1 MQNIF
6 IIGAGAI
13 GRVLAVALGIH
24 QRNVVLLRGS
34 TTDQQRETQLIRV
47 ATPEGQ
53 LEYPVTVDSLNNH
66 AVLGGTVV
74 LTNKS
79 FGNVALARALKGK
92 TGDSPVVLLQNGLE
106 VEMPFL
112 QEGFPNVYRC
122 VLFATSQFAD
132 DGELR
137 FKPVAPSPVG
147 LIRGGEAGLDDLAA
161 LLDTPVFPF
170 RAERN
175 IQPVIWK
182 KAIANCVFNSICPLL
197 ETDNGLFHRN
207 EKAMALA
214 RSVIGECVGIA
225 RAKGVEIGEEEV
237 VESVI
242 TISKMSDGQLI
253 STLQDIRH
261 HRPTEIDTLNLTI
274 AKMAEGM
281 QKAGE
286 VSVTRLLGELTR
298 LKSDIH
304 L

>member
-34 TTDQQRETQLIRV
+34 TPDQQRETRLIRV
-47 ATPEGQ
+47 KTPGAQ
-53 LEYPVTVDSLNNH
+53 LEYPVVIDSLENH
-66 AVLGGTVV
+66 PVLDGIVV

-79 FGNVALARALKGK
+79 FGNAALARALKCK

-112 QEGFPNVYRC
+112 QEGFTDLYRC

-132 DGELR
+132 DGGLR

-147 LIRGGEAGLDDLAA
+147 AIRGSGARLADLTAQ
-161 LLDTPVFPF
+161 LDTPVFPF

-175 IQPVIWK
+175 MQPIIWK

-214 RSVIGECVGIA
+214 RRVIGECVGVA

-237 VESVI
+237 VDSVV
-242 TISKMSDGQLI
+242 TISQMSDGQLI

-261 HRPTEIDTLNLTI
+261 HRPTEIDTLNLAI
-274 AKMAEGM
+274 AKMADDM

-286 VSVTRLLGELTR
+286 VSATRLLGELTR
-298 LKSDIH
+298 LKSEIN